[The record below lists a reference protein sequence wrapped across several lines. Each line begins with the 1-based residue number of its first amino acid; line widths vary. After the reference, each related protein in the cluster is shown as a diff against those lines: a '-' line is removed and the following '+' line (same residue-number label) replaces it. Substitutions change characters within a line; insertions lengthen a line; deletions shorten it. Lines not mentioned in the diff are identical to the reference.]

1 MLRQTHF
8 FGRARRVR
16 RTARAKP
23 DRVHKIWAARAD
35 QFYPSRFLPGAR
47 VYINHYA
54 FLSFGAG
61 PRGCIRSVPGI
72 RKCIAA
78 LESRT
83 MLRSLSIRLLPS
95 RFGTNMELF
104 SWFRVFASEIA
115 ETMFSFDGEV
125 P

>member
-61 PRGCIRSVPGI
+61 RRGCRNQKMNRRAEITNDVTQP
-72 RKCIAA
+72 
-78 LESRT
+78 LD
-83 MLRSLSIRLLPS
+83 SIVAVTVWDEY
-95 RFGTNMELF
+95 GT
-104 SWFRVFASEIA
+104 I
-115 ETMFSFDGEV
+115 
-125 P
+125 